1 MRCKKAKELIS
12 PYIDGELSEGE
23 RESFESHMKDCGNC
37 RSEFEETRNVHNL
50 FAGAERFSAT
60 YGFSTRVLANLETKT
75 RRNGLFVPLFARFAG
90 VVAVLMII
98 GIGIVSGRFI
108 GRSFSFQKPG
118 NIAAFFSLDTFNA
131 TPPDSVGGV
140 YLAMTE
146 VNNDK

>member
-1 MRCKKAKELIS
+1 MRCKKAKVLIS

-23 RESFESHMKDCGNC
+23 RESFESHMKDCGDC
-37 RSEFEETRNVHNL
+37 RSEFEETRNVHNF

-75 RRNGLFVPLFARFAG
+75 RWNGLFVPLFARFAG

-118 NIAAFFSLDTFNA
+118 NIATFFSLDTFNA

-146 VNNDK
+146 AGNEK

>member
-12 PYIDGELSEGE
+12 PYMDGELSEGE
-23 RESFESHMKDCGNC
+23 REMIESHMKDCGNC
-37 RSEFEETRNVHNL
+37 RAEFEEIQHLHNL
-50 FAGAERFSAT
+50 FAGTERFNAP
-60 YGFSTRVLANLETKT
+60 YGFSTRILANRETKT
-75 RRNGLFVPLFARFAG
+75 RRKELLVPLFARFAG

-108 GRSFSFQKPG
+108 GRSFSFQKAG
-118 NIAAFFSLDTFNA
+118 NIAAFFSLDIFNA

-146 VNNDK
+146 VKNEK